1 MNLLLSYRE
10 DYEEGAVVIKQGD
23 KGDFFYVVESGE
35 FDVLKGG
42 KKFST
47 LGNRFFGE
55 IALLYNSPR
64 SATIKVG

>member
-1 MNLLLSYRE
+1 M
-10 DYEEGAVVIKQGD
+10 VIKQGD